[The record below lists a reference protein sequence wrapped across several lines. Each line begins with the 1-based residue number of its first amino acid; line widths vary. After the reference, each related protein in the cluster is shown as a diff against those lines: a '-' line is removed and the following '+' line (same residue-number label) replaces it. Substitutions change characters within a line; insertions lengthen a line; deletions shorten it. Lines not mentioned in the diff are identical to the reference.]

1 MRKRLSLTSLLLI
14 SIIWGCNGTVNSK
27 RATTFRTIQ
36 KTDSCITNTKN
47 SYEIYIPKRTNSN
60 EKFPLL
66 IILDA
71 HGDGK
76 SALEK
81 FIPAASEYNIIL
93 AASNAVKNGHED
105 YQYTIQE
112 LIADIQKKYPLN
124 TSIYITG
131 FSGGSRMA
139 LAYATKHPVNGLLL
153 CGALGTREQIT
164 SISCPIV
171 SVSGTD
177 DFNFIETAQYILQE
191 ETCPSNLHIEL
202 TDDSHSWPDK
212 NMLVSTLGYLLI
224 GKNSPQSAFQR
235 FRFKQQ
241 MRLDSLS
248 RKNDLIKVETISRD
262 MALNPYFDDNQKYE
276 ELHEL
281 LLKSPAYIFQINR
294 LSNYLNQEV
303 ALWQTYTEAFSSE
316 SEDWWEKEIAS
327 NEEKIRLAKNPLQ
340 KDLYLRVKGFLGINC
355 YSYCKRAI
363 AQQNAAM
370 LHKMLVI
377 YKAIEPNNTD
387 MLYFSAF
394 IPFWEDNSTATIEA
408 LKKATR
414 AGFSDLAELRADFP
428 ENISSKVSLTK

>member
-14 SIIWGCNGTVNSK
+14 SIIWSCSGTVKSK
-27 RATTFRTIQ
+27 QGSTLKFIQ
-36 KTDSCITNTKN
+36 KADSCITNPKN
-47 SYEIYIPKRTNSN
+47 SYQLYIPKRTNSN

-66 IILDA
+66 VILDA

-76 SALEK
+76 FALEK
-81 FIPAASEYNIIL
+81 FIPAALEYNTIL
-93 AASNAVKNGHED
+93 AASNSVKNGYGD
-105 YQYTIQE
+105 YQYAIQE
-112 LIADIQKKYPLN
+112 VIADIQKKYPVN

-139 LAYATKHPVNGLLL
+139 LAYAAKHSLNGLLL
-153 CGALGTREQIT
+153 CGALGTREQIIST
-164 SISCPIV
+164 SCPVV

-191 ETCPSNLHIEL
+191 GTCPSNLRIEL
-202 TDDSHSWPDK
+202 TDNFHSWPDNK
-212 NMLVSTLGYLLI
+212 MLVNALGYLLI
-224 GKNSPQSAFQR
+224 DKNSPQLAFQF

-248 RKNDLIKVETISRD
+248 RKNDLIRIETISRN
-262 MALNPYFDDNQKYE
+262 MALNPYFDENQKYE

-294 LSNYLNQEV
+294 LSKYLNQEV
-303 ALWQTYTEAFSSE
+303 AIWQTYTEAFSSK
-316 SEDWWEKEIAS
+316 SQDWWEKEIAS
-327 NEEKIRLAKNPLQ
+327 NEERIKLAKNPYQ
-340 KDLYLRVKGFLGINC
+340 KDLYLRIKGFLGINC
-355 YSYCKRAI
+355 YSYCKQAI
-363 AQQNAAM
+363 AQQNTTM
-370 LHKMLVI
+370 LRKMLVI

-394 IPFWEDNSTATIEA
+394 IPFWEGNSTATIEA

-414 AGFSDLAELRADFP
+414 TGFSDLAELRADFP
-428 ENISSKVSLTK
+428 ESISSKINPAK